1 MNFLVTGGGGFI
13 GTNLVKELLAQGHR
27 VRVIDKN
34 PRYGHVAGTA
44 VCDISDRDIIYTM
57 CKGIDTIIHLAAETG
72 VQPSV
77 DDPEADMSVNVG
89 GTFNMLQAAHKQ
101 GVKRFI
107 FASSGA
113 VLGDS
118 PPPHHEKMIAQ
129 PTSPYGASKLAG
141 EAYCSAFFHSY
152 GLETVVLRFSNIYG
166 PYAWHKSN
174 LFVNFMRSAL
184 TKEPLHIYG
193 DGHQTRDF
201 LYVKDLVSAIIS
213 ASTIDKI
220 GGQIFQLASGRET
233 SIREFLTLLN
243 STSDS
248 LGHHPFPYVHED
260 ARPGEVIRS
269 YADIS
274 KAKAILQWEP
284 RYRLVEGIRSTFKW
298 YTRKH
303 GDV

>member
-27 VRVIDKN
+27 VRVIDKD
-34 PRYGHVAGTA
+34 PKHGHVAGTA

-77 DDPEADMSVNVG
+77 DDPEASISVNVG
-89 GTFNMLQAAHKQ
+89 GTFNVLQAAYKH

-107 FASSGA
+107 FASSGT
-113 VLGDS
+113 VLGDNE
-118 PPPHHEKMIAQ
+118 PPFHEEMTTQ

-141 EAYCSAFFHSY
+141 EAYCNAFFHSY

-174 LFVNFMRSAL
+174 LFVEYIRAAIEKGSMDIF
-184 TKEPLHIYG
+184 G
-193 DGHQTRDF
+193 DGFQSRDF
-201 LYVKDLVSAIIS
+201 LYVKDLVRAIM
-213 ASTIDKI
+213 AAATTENI
-220 GGQIFQLASGRET
+220 GGQIFQIASGQET
-233 SIREFLTLLN
+233 SIREILHIMSMCADLYGIGPAKFQ
-243 STSDS
+243 
-248 LGHHPFPYVHED
+248 HKD
-260 ARPGEVIRS
+260 ARLGEVRRS

-274 KAKAILQWEP
+274 KARKILKWEP
-284 RYRLVEGIRSTFKW
+284 QYNVVEGMTETFQW
-298 YTRKH
+298 YVRKY